1 MADPSLSPAAA
12 GNAANLFPTLDPQP
26 TPSAPSAA
34 AKSRAK
40 PVANTSALP
49 DSGPVVGAQVVGLSA
64 LALAFVLAVTRVSIR
79 RRPAAKPDAAAKPGA
94 AKPGT
99 EGKPET
105 DAKPETDP
113 KPGPEEASN
122 PEADETGNQ
131 PDAKEAPPETPAT
144 DEE

>member
-26 TPSAPSAA
+26 SPNAPSAPN
-34 AKSRAK
+34 KTRAR

-49 DSGPVVGAQVVGLSA
+49 ESGPVIGAQVVGLSA

-79 RRPAAKPDAAAKPGA
+79 RRRPATK
-94 AKPGT
+94 
-99 EGKPET
+99 
-105 DAKPETDP
+105 
-113 KPGPEEASN
+113 
-122 PEADETGNQ
+122 ADKTGNQ
-131 PDAKEAPPETPAT
+131 PDATDAPPETPAA